1 MDGGLKLPRSHSP
14 HKETEIGL
22 SEQLEK
28 TNEKKSFAVEIN
40 QRAATMDP
48 GSIDLNVNSHEL
60 CERNFY
66 MNNPNFL
73 SDPQVTKYKIFITK
87 SCFVPFWLKPMSEKI
102 NDHLTE
108 KLNF

>member
-1 MDGGLKLPRSHSP
+1 
-14 HKETEIGL
+14 
-22 SEQLEK
+22 
-28 TNEKKSFAVEIN
+28 
-40 QRAATMDP
+40 
-48 GSIDLNVNSHEL
+48 
-60 CERNFY
+60 

-87 SCFVPFWLKPMSEKI
+87 SCFVSFWLKPMSEKI